1 VRIGVFGGSFDPI
14 HVGHLRAAEEVR
26 EALGLDRILFVP
38 AANPP
43 HKPGRELANGADRLE
58 MIRLAIAGY
67 AAFEVSPLELER
79 GGISYSVDTLA
90 ELRPRG
96 ERDSLYFLV
105 GVDAFREI
113 HLWKDV
119 THLFELTNV
128 VVVRRPPAPIDESM
142 EHLPIAARE
151 AFCYDPSTRSHR
163 HRSGTSLSFLSIT
176 GLDVSATTIRT
187 LRREGRSIR
196 YLVPSTVERFIEER
210 RLYSSQDTSTPPGG
224 RAV

>member
-58 MIRLAIAGY
+58 MIRLAIAGH

-128 VVVRRPPAPIDESM
+128 V
-142 EHLPIAARE
+142 

-187 LRREGRSIR
+187 LLREGRSIR